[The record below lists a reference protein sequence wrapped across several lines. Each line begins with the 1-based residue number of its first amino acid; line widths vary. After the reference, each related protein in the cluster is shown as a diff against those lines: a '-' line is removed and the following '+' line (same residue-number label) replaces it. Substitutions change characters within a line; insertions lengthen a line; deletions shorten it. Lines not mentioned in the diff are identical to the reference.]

1 MPRRGAEADD
11 EPTPR
16 PTHHQHCLYLLAEA
30 ERMIDRTAAD
40 WSGPEVGLVK
50 SRLVQ
55 IAETLTRLSAPSRP
69 RGS

>member
-11 EPTPR
+11 EPTPI

-40 WSGPEVGLVK
+40 WSSAEASLVK
-50 SRLVQ
+50 SRLAEL
-55 IAETLTRLSAPSRP
+55 AETLERLSAPSR
-69 RGS
+69 RWDS